1 MNEEQQILIDN
12 YKRLPADLQ
21 QAVLLIV
28 QNGRLSQ
35 VLTQYKIPKEQLEA
49 ITEETLL
56 ILLGIEHVSNYKLNL
71 MSVPDLE
78 SGLASRIAEQIHT
91 KIFRSIN
98 ESLEKIGEIQKTL
111 MEGVS
116 QYADEKTV
124 NSGVEKERR
133 VIDTPKMSMPQAKRS
148 YTPAWFVSRER
159 QDVANQLREKLD
171 KTERLIMLVR
181 NSNGPANDQQPQ
193 APN

>member
-111 MEGVS
+111 MEGVG

>member
-111 MEGVS
+111 MEGVG

-181 NSNGPANDQQPQ
+181 NSNVPANDQQPQ